1 MMYPLHVS
9 SRVTKDWKP
18 RNYNY
23 DPAEKET
30 VRRLRKLRIHKDR
43 QDPYVMAEELR
54 EIEALHPIEKWGE
67 QARKVFAGLFGNNNP
82 SRGITMRMAVEKC
95 YGMDQTKRMVAVNIL
110 TGKHL
115 EGRRDKRAS
124 AHGKLLGVLTRLMV
138 MRVVDERL
146 N

>member
-18 RNYNY
+18 RIYKY

-30 VRRLRKLRIHKDR
+30 VRRLRALRTHNDR

-54 EIEALHPIEKWGE
+54 AIEALHPIEKWGE
-67 QARKVFAGLFGNNNP
+67 QAKKVFADLFGNNNP
-82 SRGITMRMAVEKC
+82 SRGVTMRMAVEKC
-95 YGMDQTKRMVAVNIL
+95 YGMNRTKRMLAVDIL
-110 TGKHL
+110 TGEHL
-115 EGRRDKRAS
+115 EGRRAKRAK
-124 AHGKLLGVLTRLMV
+124 AHGKLLETLTRLMV